1 MNEFETF
8 IVETKTKLM
17 VQQGQIEILM
27 GLLSNKVGK
36 DEFMNYLKV
45 VTDNPGFGKEAKFA
59 AAEMLRQDSLWTT
72 DMLSGKKQ

>member
-1 MNEFETF
+1 MNELETF
-8 IVETKTKLM
+8 IIETKTKLM

-36 DEFMNYLKV
+36 DEFMSYLKFI
-45 VTDNPGFGKEAKFA
+45 TDNPCFGKEAKFA
-59 AAEMLRQDSLWTT
+59 ASEMIHQDSLWTA